1 MSLLEKRN
9 SYFFYI
15 LLGIIGGI
23 FLFSASDGAEYLV
36 GNQTTYFLYGL
47 KLFDSTFIPL
57 DWYTW
62 NVFHYHFA
70 FGYLLYFLQFIG
82 PLYITIAAVQL
93 LTMIALSFGVLILSK
108 RFCRNPVPV
117 YFALITWLGVHHSFE
132 IGLGWQVLIAG
143 YSQPSEIAGSLMIL
157 GLALLLNYQYLL
169 SGLILGIAGLF
180 HAAILASFAPI
191 IFATAFA
198 VNLWKNSKSLIFFGL
213 PLVFFWG
220 IFALVLGNVLLNSSS
235 DSLAM
240 SIIVNLRN
248 SGDLIISN
256 WSIKWTFIW
265 LIYAVMGFIA
275 LWALPKEKKFRELRI
290 SFFASF
296 LFVCLTVVQVAL
308 FKIDSITALMLW
320 RAAPWIIILSLLI
333 VLDRCIDLLI
343 IQHKNLRKSDKY
355 FIIFAVITGFVLFI
369 SGWGS
374 LENKGR
380 FIWIISFPLVI
391 LTSYLFT
398 KLKISSINRLYLFV
412 FFLSI
417 ILIRSPINN
426 IRNFI
431 SPPLLNQSSEIKM
444 EEWIRE
450 NTPADAIFIIPL
462 DIEKMRVQGRR
473 AVIVEWKST
482 TSIPS
487 DLREWY
493 RRILDVSG
501 FPYKTSPD
509 EISRKLLV
517 DGYNNLDTIR
527 ANYLKKLYG
536 ARYIVVSNDHKGDL
550 DELAIKYQN
559 AEYRVLEISR

>member
-1 MSLLEKRN
+1 M
-9 SYFFYI
+9 
-15 LLGIIGGI
+15 
-23 FLFSASDGAEYLV
+23 
-36 GNQTTYFLYGL
+36 
-47 KLFDSTFIPL
+47 
-57 DWYTW
+57 
-62 NVFHYHFA
+62 
-70 FGYLLYFLQFIG
+70 
-82 PLYITIAAVQL
+82 
-93 LTMIALSFGVLILSK
+93 
-108 RFCRNPVPV
+108 
-117 YFALITWLGVHHSFE
+117 
-132 IGLGWQVLIAG
+132 
-143 YSQPSEIAGSLMIL
+143 
-157 GLALLLNYQYLL
+157 
-169 SGLILGIAGLF
+169 
-180 HAAILASFAPI
+180 
-191 IFATAFA
+191 
-198 VNLWKNSKSLIFFGL
+198 
-213 PLVFFWG
+213 
-220 IFALVLGNVLLNSSS
+220 
-235 DSLAM
+235 
-240 SIIVNLRN
+240 
-248 SGDLIISN
+248 
-256 WSIKWTFIW
+256 W

-275 LWALPKEKKFRELRI
+275 LWTLPKEKKFRELRI

-343 IQHKNLRKSDKY
+343 IQHKNLQKSDKY

-374 LENKGR
+374 LENKAR
-380 FIWIISFPLVI
+380 FIWIISFPLAI
-391 LTSYLFT
+391 LTSYVFT
-398 KLKISSINRLYLFV
+398 KLKISSISRLYLFV

-417 ILIRSPINN
+417 ILIRSPIND

-431 SPPLLNQSSEIKM
+431 SPPLLNQSLEIKM
-444 EEWIRE
+444 EKWIRE
-450 NTPADAIFIIPL
+450 NTPTDAIFIIPL
-462 DIEKMRVQGRR
+462 EIEKMRVQGRR

-501 FPYKTSPD
+501 FPYKSSPN
-509 EISRKLLV
+509 ELSIKLLV

-550 DELAIKYQN
+550 DDLVIKYQN